1 MAITILLADDHETVR
16 HGLKLL
22 IDAQE
27 DMTVVGEAGDGAAA
41 VALAEAWHPDVVVLD
56 LSMPQVNGLEG
67 ARLMKERVPSTSIVA
82 LTRHDDEAYVA
93 ELFRAGAL
101 GYVLKQSASS
111 ELLRAVRSAAAGER
125 YLDPALEKAPV
136 AAGVEA
142 PYGRAPLTT
151 RETEVLRMVAA
162 GHSNKEVAAR
172 LKLSVKTVE
181 VHKTNASRK
190 IGLRGRADLIRYAL
204 LHGWLRDP

>member
-67 ARLMKERVPSTSIVA
+67 ARLMKERAPSTSIVA

>member
-1 MAITILLADDHETVR
+1 MPITILLADDHETVR

-22 IDAQE
+22 IEAQE

-41 VALAEAWHPDVVVLD
+41 VALAEARHPDVVILD

-67 ARLMKERVPSTSIVA
+67 ARLMKERAPSTSIVA

-111 ELLRAVRSAAAGER
+111 ELLRAVRSAAVGER
-125 YLDPALEKAPV
+125 YLDPALGQAPV
-136 AAGVEA
+136 AAGDKA
-142 PYGRAPLTT
+142 PYGRAPLTN
-151 RETEVLRMVAA
+151 RESEVLRLVAT
-162 GHSNKEVAAR
+162 GHSNKEVAAE
-172 LKLSVKTVE
+172 LKLSVKTIE
-181 VHKTNASRK
+181 VHKANASRK
-190 IGLRGRADLIRYAL
+190 IGLRGRTDLIKYAL
-204 LHGWLRDP
+204 LHGWLRDS